1 MLEHDEV
8 LTLYV
13 GLSVS
18 LLLTF
23 LLLVPD
29 RERGGEDRSEGG
41 EDVQDLPDVRVLRA
55 GGGPTVYPRPGRLNS
70 PSVM

>member
-13 GLSVS
+13 CLPVS

-41 EDVQDLPDVRVLRA
+41 EDVPDLPDVRVLRA
-55 GGGPTVYPRPGRLNS
+55 GGGPAVYPRPG
-70 PSVM
+70 